1 MQNQE
6 NYEEISINENR
17 RINDKLYYLQD
28 LQNLQNFRIEFSN
41 FMGYL
46 NIILPNKNRHYRF
59 FYRGG
64 IKEDLFLFDQK
75 QSFIFYF
82 EGIRELS
89 EFKIIPINYQSSY
102 IQQDDLFLKNGYSQF
117 IISQDLIH
125 LKNKLKESYGLDY
138 YQNQESNLLYFGMY
152 NYSDLELLE
161 AFDKNNDKK
170 VGILWGGSDIMLK
183 TNLRSR
189 ILKIVIDKN
198 YENYAMSDYIWDKLE
213 RLGVKNK
220 KKVCVSFCW
229 NDINYLKK
237 RDNKRRNIFIYD
249 GIGKDRKKDEIYNKK
264 LVDHFAEKC
273 SFSKYL
279 SNCPIIRTSSGEF
292 IKNIDNTIADSFV
305 SLRLT
310 NYDGNANSAQECG
323 MLGIPVI
330 SNQEMNHCI
339 SWQSVDEIV
348 KKVEYIRKNNVKIDW
363 RKEGVNLLFISND
376 KIGKGGGA
384 TFTFQF
390 KKYLEKR
397 GFNIWML
404 FLVHHEGNS
413 EKVTVDSQN
422 SIIQMKFN
430 TKKKWRILEKLEK
443 IEDPFFRNFL
453 TLDYKIVL
461 RSYIPM
467 KDFRELQMINTKILF
482 FIPGIFKNGL
492 DGDWRKMG
500 EEKILRHLN
509 LANFK
514 IANEIPSFCNSRLT
528 QTIYQKYG
536 IPDVGILEINLL
548 QMQSNYKKWED
559 SERNIDY
566 LCVVSDVKRQIKN
579 VSLFYELRKKLAGKF
594 CLISGEKIDKKP
606 SLEIEYIEEVQYERL
621 EKFYQRSKILI
632 SPSFFDSMS
641 NTVLEAINNGCYV
654 LISENQGVY
663 VQEDHI
669 IRDYTV
675 PTWEKR
681 CLEVKEM
688 FENGKTEEIRQ
699 KTRRTLLE
707 KSWEVEVKVLEIL
720 SKN

>member
-1 MQNQE
+1 MENE
-6 NYEEISINENR
+6 GNYEEIT
-17 RINDKLYYLQD
+17 INDKRKIEDKFYYLQG
-28 LQNLQNFRIEFSN
+28 LQNFRIEFYN

-46 NIILPNKNRHYRF
+46 NIILPKIKKHYRF

-64 IKEDLFLFDQK
+64 IKEDLFLFQEYQD
-75 QSFIFYF
+75 FIFYF
-82 EGIRELS
+82 EGVRDIS
-89 EFKIIPINYQSSY
+89 EFKIIPVNHQCSY
-102 IQQDDLFLKNGYSQF
+102 IQQDNLFLKNGYNQF

-125 LKNKLKESYGLDY
+125 LKNKVKEAYGLDY
-138 YQNQESNLLYFGMY
+138 YQNNESNLLYFGMY

-161 AFDKNNDKK
+161 AFDKNNHKK

-183 TNLRSR
+183 TKLRSR
-189 ILKIVIDKN
+189 ILKIVIEKN
-198 YENYAMSDYIWDKLE
+198 YDNYAMSNYIWDKLE

-229 NDINYLKK
+229 NDFNYLKK
-237 RDNKRRNIFIYD
+237 RENKAKSIFIYD
-249 GIGKDRKKDEIYNKK
+249 GIGKNYKKDEIYNKK
-264 LVDHFAEKC
+264 LVDN
-273 SFSKYL
+273 FSKNCLSSNIL
-279 SNCPIIRTSSGEF
+279 SNCPIIRTSTGEF
-292 IKNIDNTIADSFV
+292 IKNIDNTIANSFV

-323 MLGIPVI
+323 MMGIPVI

-339 SWQSVDEIV
+339 SWQTVDEIV
-348 KKVEYIRKNNVKIDW
+348 KKVEYIRKNNLRIYWHKD
-363 RKEGVNLLFISND
+363 GVNLLFISND
-376 KIGKGGGA
+376 EIGKGGGA

-404 FLVHHEGNS
+404 FLVHKDTNENI
-413 EKVTVDSQN
+413 TVDSN
-422 SIIQMKFN
+422 NNIIKMYFN

-443 IEDPFFRNFL
+443 IEDPIFQKFM

-461 RSYIPM
+461 RSYIPT
-467 KDFRELQMINTKILF
+467 KDFRELQAINSKIIFL
-482 FIPGIFKNGL
+482 IPGIFKNGL

-514 IANEIPSFCNSRLT
+514 IANEVPSFCNSRLT
-528 QTIYQKYG
+528 QSIYQKYG
-536 IPDVGILEINLL
+536 IPDAGILEINLL
-548 QMQSNYKKWED
+548 QMQAPYKKWED

-579 VSLFYELRKKLAGKF
+579 VKLFYELRKKLPGNF
-594 CLISGEKIDKKP
+594 CLISGEKVDKKNIGD
-606 SLEIEYIEEVQYERL
+606 IEYVEEIPHDKL
-621 EKFYQRSKILI
+621 EKYYQRSKILI

-641 NTVLEAINNGCYV
+641 NTVLEAINCGCYV

-663 VQEDHI
+663 VKEDNI
-669 IRDYTV
+669 VRDYSV

-681 CLEVKEM
+681 CLEVAEM
-688 FENGKTEEIRQ
+688 WQQDIGKIEEIRQ
-699 KTRRTLLE
+699 KTRRALLE
-707 KSWEVEVKVLEIL
+707 KSWEVEIKVLEIL